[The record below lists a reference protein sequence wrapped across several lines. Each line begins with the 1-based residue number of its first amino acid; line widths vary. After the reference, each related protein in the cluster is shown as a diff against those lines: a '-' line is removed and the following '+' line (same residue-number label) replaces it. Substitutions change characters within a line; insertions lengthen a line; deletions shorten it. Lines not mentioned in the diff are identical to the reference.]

1 MTYIMSEYEYG
12 VACIAH
18 GEEDATVM
26 FLLKAGFVGFDGDDL
41 LLKQQ
46 AGKYTPTVGEQGLP
60 TQVRQGRQG
69 EEKPGQLPGMYM
81 APGGAVMQPTRTQQQ
96 FSIPV
101 LRPSEQAQV
110 RSFAQ
115 QQGMEPTRAAPGEK
129 GPSAFYDFGPN
140 APKIPASMMERA
152 KARLGRMGEQGKQF
166 LDERR
171 GRRASEAFTGA
182 MAGQSEEAQRNYL
195 ANVARDLGVDVSELG
210 KPKTDAAPAAAPAQE
225 TATPAAPAPKVPTDV
240 APETAPKPETAPEP
254 ETAPKPKTAPTAD
267 PAAGDATR
275 TAIKD
280 KTTTTGKV
288 GVEPSESASTEDSER
303 QKQAMEMFDRV
314 QDRKQERQERE
325 EEAKEAEHRREMELR
340 QQEADLNAQ
349 LEEVAR
355 RQGGGAT
362 TPSMPEAQV
371 PPASATAPEGVEQTP
386 FQTLA
391 GKLAGAYPSAK
402 RTEEH
407 PYGQSAGRILSRLQ
421 MGEKPFGE
429 GYDPELGPLS
439 ISKPLTPTQ
448 MDKLRGMEGIEELYP
463 QITGLEDILNPK
475 PATGGGPPAPAD
487 MEFVDRKPVDPNA
500 DPMDQQLNLSYDSPM
515 DLAWDALLFR
525 KTHQ

>member
-18 GEEDATVM
+18 GGEEATVM

-46 AGKYTPTVGEQGLP
+46 AGSYTPIVNEQGSP
-60 TQVRQGRQG
+60 VHMRMGQQG
-69 EEKPGQLPGMYM
+69 EEKPGQMPGVYQ
-81 APGGAVMQPTRTQQQ
+81 APGGAQIQPTRTQQQ

-101 LRPSEQAQV
+101 LRPSERAQV

-225 TATPAAPAPKVPTDV
+225 TAPPAAPTPEVPDTV
-240 APETAPKPETAPEP
+240 APEPKTAPEP

-325 EEAKEAEHRREMELR
+325 EAAKEAEHKREMER
-340 QQEADLNAQ
+340 RKKEMEALQAQ
-349 LEEVAR
+349 IDAKT
-355 RQGGGAT
+355 GKITGT
-362 TPSMPEAQV
+362 TPSTEVAPEV
-371 PPASATAPEGVEQTP
+371 PPATMTAPEGEEMSAYQEMM
-386 FQTLA
+386 A
-391 GKLAGAYPSAK
+391 GLGGLKGYGGSGKALGSLLGRFTDASGNPI
-402 RTEEH
+402 TEEGDLQL
-407 PYGQSAGRILSRLQ
+407 PLQLGDKGLTDTMARNLQAGYENEANQEMMRRY
-421 MGEKPFGE
+421 FGP
-429 GYDPELGPLS
+429 DF
-439 ISKPLTPTQ
+439 
-448 MDKLRGMEGIEELYP
+448 
-463 QITGLEDILNPK
+463 TGTFAPK
-475 PATGGGPPAPAD
+475 QPVGGGPQAKID
-487 MEFVDRKPVDPNA
+487 FGDVNPNA
-500 DPMDQQLNLSYDSPM
+500 DPVNPTKLELSYDSPM